1 MAILKQS
8 PTAFAKY
15 LVWYGSCDEVNQST
29 AQYEFLEVKTN
40 FDIRVFEKSLS
51 ISNVPEIL
59 QIIEYTQS
67 GTGVR
72 IFDKNSNIK
81 FWDFTSL
88 RVGHL
93 YQITLSKGN
102 SQIELPN
109 LHFYNDSNQVGY
121 VTSNC
126 FIEPTPTPEQ
136 TPTPTPE
143 QTPTPTPEQ
152 TPTPTPKQTPTP
164 TPNQTPTPTP
174 DKTPTPTPEQTP
186 TPTPE
191 KTPTPTPEQTPTPT
205 PEQTPTPTPEQT
217 PTPTPEKTPTPTP
230 EQTPT
235 PTPEKTPTPTPEQT
249 PTSTPEKTPTPTPEQ
264 TPTPTPEQTPTPT
277 PEKTPTPTPERTPTP
292 TPEKTPTP
300 TPFNCCTNTS
310 LKVNEDMSGVS
321 FQHENSD
328 NLGGSIC
335 FESLTSEN
343 ISTDSILYYCF
354 DSQNNYICTINI
366 SSANGIEDYAG
377 DSTSAFG
384 VFYYVTSDGNCLRG
398 DLSTGT
404 PFDYAN
410 PVIFE

>member
-152 TPTPTPKQTPTP
+152 TPTPTP
-164 TPNQTPTPTP
+164 
-174 DKTPTPTPEQTP
+174 EQ
-186 TPTPE
+186 
-191 KTPTPTPEQTPTPT
+191 
-205 PEQTPTPTPEQT
+205 
-217 PTPTPEKTPTPTP
+217 
-230 EQTPT
+230 
-235 PTPEKTPTPTPEQT
+235 
-249 PTSTPEKTPTPTPEQ
+249 
-264 TPTPTPEQTPTPT
+264 
-277 PEKTPTPTPERTPTP
+277 TPTP